1 MSSLTLAIPDDLRVR
16 MKRFPEINWS
26 EVARQAIFEKTQV
39 LERMQGLLSHSMVS
53 EAEALDYGRTIK
65 RRVLKKHRTG

>member
-1 MSSLTLAIPDDLRVR
+1 MSSLTLAIPDDLRAR

-53 EAEALDYGRTIK
+53 ESEALDYGRAIK
-65 RRVLKKHRTG
+65 RRVLKKHRAG